1 MAEPVE
7 NRILVIGAQG
17 QVGSALM
24 RAAWPAGCQL
34 IGVARPEIDLAAPG
48 SLVDAVAAHRP
59 RFIVNAAAYT
69 AVDKAESDRTA
80 AFATNGEAPGLL
92 ARLAREHGA
101 TLVHL
106 STDYV
111 FDGSKTAPY
120 VETDP
125 TGPLG
130 VYGES
135 KLAGEQ
141 AIAAAGGDWVIL
153 RTAWVY
159 DAGPR
164 NFVATMLRLGAQR
177 DQLTV
182 VNDQQGCP
190 TSAAE
195 IADAIVAVV
204 ASRRENPRGPAGIF
218 HFSGGGATTWFDFA
232 NAIFAEAARRGQKVP
247 AVMPISTE
255 QYPTPAKRPR
265 NSRLECRKFTQAFG
279 VSLRPWQESLARTM
293 AERDR
298 LAG

>member
-1 MAEPVE
+1 ME
-7 NRILVIGAQG
+7 NRVLVIGAQG

-24 RAAWPAGCQL
+24 RAAWPAGFEL
-34 IGVARPEIDLAAPG
+34 VGVARPEVDLAAPD
-48 SLVDAVAAHRP
+48 SLTEAVARHRP
-59 RFIVNAAAYT
+59 RFILNAAAYT
-69 AVDKAESDRTA
+69 AVDKAESDRAA
-80 AFATNGEAPGLL
+80 AFAANAEAPGVL
-92 ARLAREHGA
+92 ARLARDCGA

-111 FDGSKTAPY
+111 FDGSKPAPY

-141 AIAAAGGDWVIL
+141 AVAAAGGDWVIL

-159 DAGPR
+159 DSGPR
-164 NFVATMLRLGAQR
+164 NFVATMLRLGTQR
-177 DQLTV
+177 EQLSV

-195 IADAIVAVV
+195 IADAMVAVV
-204 ASRRENPRGPAGIF
+204 ASRRTDPRAPAGIF
-218 HFSGGGATTWFDFA
+218 HFSGAGATTWFDFA

-247 AVMPISTE
+247 AVLPIATE
-255 QYPTPAKRPR
+255 QYPTPARRPR
-265 NSRLECRKFTQAFG
+265 NSRLDCGKFSQSFG
-279 VSLRPWQESLARTM
+279 VALRPWQDSLALTM
-293 AERDR
+293 VERDR